1 MRLDNIR
8 YLSILRPGLYSRV
21 GFPSTIKGF
30 SELLEKV
37 LNKTHIF
44 TSHFIQGTRIKG
56 MEMELVWHEKAS
68 RTALQTGSLLYT
80 HTILVQ
86 THTHDYSQ
94 GNCRTMSSIINKLE

>member
-37 LNKTHIF
+37 LNKTYIF
-44 TSHFIQGTRIKG
+44 TSHFIYREQ
-56 MEMELVWHEKAS
+56 E
-68 RTALQTGSLLYT
+68 
-80 HTILVQ
+80 
-86 THTHDYSQ
+86 
-94 GNCRTMSSIINKLE
+94 

>member
-37 LNKTHIF
+37 LNKTFHITF
-44 TSHFIQGTRIKG
+44 Y
-56 MEMELVWHEKAS
+56 
-68 RTALQTGSLLYT
+68 TGNKNR
-80 HTILVQ
+80 
-86 THTHDYSQ
+86 
-94 GNCRTMSSIINKLE
+94 GNGNGAGLA